1 MSIGFQ
7 PRTESPTMAHLSRV
21 TIMADTELIAPQED
35 SLQETLKQVL
45 DLLGH
50 EKDAAPI
57 SLDDTRLLRSM
68 LDEQHPADVAFIL
81 ESLPLTQRLFVWDLV
96 KADRDGDILLEVSD
110 SVRESL
116 IKSMDSEE
124 LLHAAEQ
131 LDTDEIADLAPDLP
145 RDVMQELIESLDAQN
160 RARLQSAMAY
170 PENSVGAL
178 MDFDMVAIRN
188 DINLEVVLRYL
199 RRRGELPDQT
209 DQLFVVDRDD
219 KLLGTLPLNKL
230 LILDPEKQV
239 EAVMEKPVEVFHP
252 DGEARDAAGAF
263 ERYDLV
269 SAPVVDADNK
279 LIGRVTVNEMV
290 DFIIDESDAQSLKRA
305 GLREEEDLFAP
316 VKESTKNRALWLG
329 INLLTAFAAS
339 AVTGLFSASIE
350 KVVALAVLMT
360 VIPSMGGNAGTQ
372 TMALVTRGLALD
384 QINSGNIRYL
394 FKKEL
399 MVAYINAM
407 IWAVVVGIVAT
418 IFYKDLKLSLVF
430 GAAMIIELFAAAAS
444 GVAIP
449 LMLRKY
455 KLDPALGTTVILTTI
470 TDVVG
475 LGSFLGLATLFL
487 V

>member
-1 MSIGFQ
+1 
-7 PRTESPTMAHLSRV
+7 MAEL
-21 TIMADTELIAPQED
+21 DTLIPEEA
-35 SLQETLKQVL
+35 SLQETLKQVTNM
-45 DLLGH
+45 LGH
-50 EKDAAPI
+50 ERDITPL
-57 SLDDTRLLRSM
+57 SLDDNRLLRSK
-68 LDEQHPADVAFIL
+68 LDELHPADVAFIL
-81 ESLPLTQRLFVWDLV
+81 ESLPVSQRLIVWDLV

-131 LDTDEIADLAPDLP
+131 LDTDELADLAPDLP
-145 RDVMQELIESLDAQN
+145 RDVMQELIDSLDAQN

-178 MDFDMVAIRN
+178 MDYDMVAIRD
-188 DINLEVVLRYL
+188 DISLEVVLRYL

-209 DQLFVVDRDD
+209 DQLFVVDRED

-239 EAVMEKPVEVFHP
+239 AQVMERPVEIFHAE
-252 DGEARDAAGAF
+252 DEAREAAGAF
-263 ERYDLV
+263 ERYDLI

-290 DFIIDESDAQSLKRA
+290 DYIIDESEAQSLKRA
-305 GLREEEDLFAP
+305 GLRDEEDLFAP
-316 VKESTKNRALWLG
+316 VKESTKNRTLWLG

-350 KVVALAVLMT
+350 KIVALAVLMT

-384 QINSGNIRYL
+384 QINAGNIRYL

-399 MVAYINAM
+399 LVAYFNAL
-407 IWAVVVGIVAT
+407 IWALVVGLVAT
-418 IFYKDLKLSLVF
+418 IFYKDWKLSLVF
-430 GAAMIIELFAAAAS
+430 GAAMIIELFVAAAS

-449 LMLRKY
+449 LMLKKY

-487 V
+487 L

>member
-1 MSIGFQ
+1 
-7 PRTESPTMAHLSRV
+7 MAEL
-21 TIMADTELIAPQED
+21 DTLIPEEA
-35 SLQETLKQVL
+35 SLQETLKQVT
-45 DLLGH
+45 DMLGH
-50 EKDAAPI
+50 EKDITPL
-57 SLDDTRLLRSM
+57 SLEDNRLLRSK
-68 LDEQHPADVAFIL
+68 LDELHPADVAFIL
-81 ESLPLTQRLFVWDLV
+81 ESLPLTHRLIVWDLV
-96 KADRDGDILLEVSD
+96 KAERDGEILLEVSD

-145 RDVMQELIESLDAQN
+145 RDVMQELIDSLDAQN
-160 RARLQSAMAY
+160 RARLQSTMAY

-178 MDFDMVAIRN
+178 MDYDMVAIRD
-188 DINLEVVLRYL
+188 DISLEVVLRYL

-209 DQLFVVDRDD
+209 DQLFVVDRHD

-239 EAVMEKPVEVFHP
+239 AEVMEKPVEVFHP
-252 DGEARDAAGAF
+252 EGEAREAAGAF
-263 ERYDLV
+263 ERYDLI
-269 SAPVVDADNK
+269 SAPVVDADSK

-290 DFIIDESDAQSLKRA
+290 DYIIDESEAQTLKRA
-305 GLREEEDLFAP
+305 GLRDEEDLFAP
-316 VKESTKNRALWLG
+316 VKESTKNRTLWLG

-339 AVTGLFSASIE
+339 AVTGLFAASIE
-350 KVVALAVLMT
+350 KIVALAVLMT

-384 QINSGNIRYL
+384 QINAGNIRYL

-399 MVAYINAM
+399 LVAYFNAM
-407 IWAVVVGIVAT
+407 IWALVVGLVAT
-418 IFYKDLKLSLVF
+418 IFYKDWKLSLVF
-430 GAAMIIELFAAAAS
+430 GAAMIIELFVAAAS

-449 LMLRKY
+449 LMLKKY

-487 V
+487 L

>member
-1 MSIGFQ
+1 
-7 PRTESPTMAHLSRV
+7 MAE
-21 TIMADTELIAPQED
+21 IENIIPEEA
-35 SLQETLKQVL
+35 SLQETLKQVT
-45 DLLGH
+45 DMLGH
-50 EKDAAPI
+50 EKDAVPMNLEDNRLMRTK
-57 SLDDTRLLRSM
+57 LDAL
-68 LDEQHPADVAFIL
+68 HPADVAFIL
-81 ESLPLTQRLFVWDLV
+81 ESLPVAQRLIVWDLV
-96 KADRDGDILLEVSD
+96 KADRDGEILLEVSD

-124 LLHAAEQ
+124 LLHAAER

-145 RDVMQELIESLDAQN
+145 RDVMQELIDSLDAQN

-178 MDFDMVAIRN
+178 MDFDMVAIRD

-199 RRRGELPDQT
+199 RRRGELPAQT

-230 LILDPEKQV
+230 LILDPEKRV
-239 EAVMEKPVEVFHP
+239 ADVMEKPLEIFHP
-252 DGEARDAAGAF
+252 EGEAHAAAGAF
-263 ERYDLV
+263 ERYDLI
-269 SAPVVDADNK
+269 SSPVVDAENK

-290 DFIIDESDAQSLKRA
+290 DYIIDESEAQSLKRA
-305 GLREEEDLFAP
+305 GLRDEEDLFAP
-316 VKESTKNRALWLG
+316 VKESTKNRTLWLG

-350 KVVALAVLMT
+350 KIVALAVLMT

-384 QINSGNIRYL
+384 QINAGNLRYL

-399 MVAYINAM
+399 LVAYFNAL
-407 IWAVVVGIVAT
+407 IWAFVVGLVAT
-418 IFYKDLKLSLVF
+418 IFYKDWKLSLVF
-430 GAAMIIELFAAAAS
+430 GAAMIIELFVAAAS

-449 LMLRKY
+449 LMLKKY

-487 V
+487 L